1 MSNQEQDDGETN
13 EAREWIV
20 DPANFVAQDFIQASL
35 RAPDTVVSVL
45 SFMFGVDYRDPQ
57 DIARGMRTGQS
68 VFDMRG
74 FWFSAGAPFDEVCL
88 PFRDLVRAAGAG
100 KLAGPEWNETV
111 DGKLAQLLLCD
122 QLSRNIFRGSQEAFA
137 SDATSLKL
145 ARVLSDN
152 LLGHVESGAEPL
164 SGEFYPP
171 YLVFLL
177 TALMH
182 SERVEDHREL
192 ARVLDYADAEA
203 PPVLHEWFRLM
214 RRGSQAHTDVVER
227 FGRYPHRNAA
237 HGRTHTSDEA
247 AWLADVDNLPSWAKS
262 QLVVKS

>member
-1 MSNQEQDDGETN
+1 MSEHEEEGGK
-13 EAREWIV
+13 EANEWIV
-20 DPANFVAQDFIQASL
+20 DPTDFAAQDFIEDS
-35 RAPDTVVSVL
+35 RRNPGSVISVL
-45 SFMFGVDYRDPQ
+45 SFMFGVDYRDPLA
-57 DIARGMRTGQS
+57 IERGMRTGQS

-74 FWFSAGAPFDEVCL
+74 FWFSAGAPFDELCL

-100 KLAGPEWNETV
+100 KLTGPEWNETV
-111 DGKLAQLLLCD
+111 DGNMAQLLLCD
-122 QLSRNIFRGSQEAFA
+122 QLPRNIFRGSQEAFG

-145 ARVLSDN
+145 ARVLSDH
-152 LLGHVESGAEPL
+152 LLGHEKSGAEPL
-164 SGEFYPP
+164 LGESYPP

-237 HGRTHTSDEA
+237 HGRSHTSDEA

-262 QLVVKS
+262 QLAVKP